1 VVRAIE
7 IRIALPKADCLRRGI
22 AGGQR
27 FSMLPDIAQGNMV
40 LEVLFNSRKLL
51 SSTVTGGLDFPA
63 RHELSKQVIEG

>member
-1 VVRAIE
+1 
-7 IRIALPKADCLRRGI
+7 
-22 AGGQR
+22 
-27 FSMLPDIAQGNMV
+27 MLPDIAQGNMV